1 MWNEKGRYAG
11 RNLEDPV
18 PYREAIRR
26 WAEAEIRTQLA
37 DNQGRLTVAI
47 ARSERYN
54 AYRKR
59 RQTLIDRLRTDAQA
73 LDEERNLVPS
83 GFSVVKGLFYLALSL
98 LLILADFGLLG
109 QVTARFL
116 GYPWYSNGVSFVS
129 LLFTQPL
136 SAIGR
141 FPDLFFLV
149 LSVLLL
155 GFFLK
160 VWQDVE
166 DSNLE
171 GWRGLRERIVFST
184 LLVCSLLSIILMSA
198 ARLGMRFGDTTA
210 YEGNPHFP
218 GIVTF
223 VLGFTLP
230 LVSAGF
236 FARGYDALEK
246 RYQLFRICRRLQYN
260 EFVEAWLSEKKA
272 SADAEVTKLQQLLE
286 QFDGDESLEDLVRAR
301 QDDFD
306 TAYYDAAFQ
315 LLDSPR
321 LVERLRPVAV
331 RRAITR
337 RVA

>member
-1 MWNEKGRYAG
+1 MWDEKGRYAG
-11 RNLEDPV
+11 RNLEDPA

-26 WAEAEIRTQLA
+26 QAAAENRKQMA
-37 DNQGRLTVAI
+37 DSQGRLTVAK
-47 ARSERYN
+47 ARSERYD
-54 AYRKR
+54 ADRKR
-59 RQTLIDRLRTDAQA
+59 RQTLIGRLRTEAQA
-73 LDEERNLVPS
+73 LDEERNEVPS
-83 GFSVVKGLFYLALSL
+83 SFSVVKGLFYLALSL
-98 LLILADFGLLG
+98 LLIVADFGLLG

-116 GYPWYSNGVSFVS
+116 DYPWYSNGISFVS

-136 SAIGR
+136 AALGR

-160 VWQDVE
+160 VWRDVE
-166 DSNLE
+166 DSKLK
-171 GWRGLRERIVFST
+171 GLRGLRERIVFST
-184 LLVCSLLSIILMSA
+184 LLACSLVSIILMSA
-198 ARLGMRFGDTTA
+198 ARLGMRFGSTTA
-210 YEGNPHFP
+210 YDGDPHFP

-236 FARGYDALEK
+236 FAHGYDALE
-246 RYQLFRICRRLQYN
+246 RRCRLFRLCRRLQYN

-272 SADAEVTKLQQLLE
+272 SADAEFTRLQQLL
-286 QFDGDESLEDLVRAR
+286 DGNESIEELVRER
-301 QDDFD
+301 QTAFD
-306 TAYYDAAFQ
+306 TAYYDAVFQ

-331 RRAITR
+331 RRAIAR